1 MTGRLLIRADGGP
14 AIGHG
19 HVMRCLTLAGELS
32 RRGATCAFAVQ
43 PAARPVIAAFAEGMP
58 IVAEDWPADIAI
70 LDGYGY
76 TAADE
81 QAFGGRGMKVAV
93 FDDVL
98 RSHACDLIID
108 SGLGRTADDYPG
120 PARELAGVTYSPVRP
135 EFASVRADARARRA
149 EGGSRLLVSLGLTDV
164 GGITARVLDLLI
176 RLSGWEAMDV
186 VLGDRAASL
195 DDVRSLA
202 AADPRIAVYVN
213 ARNMADLTASADFAI
228 GAGGGSQWERAV
240 VGVPTLLLILAP
252 NQQAIA
258 RQLEALRAALVLDVA
273 APDFDQRFAE
283 AFTRLAADSALR
295 AALSRHGQ
303 ALFDG
308 KGVERVA
315 EAVLAL
321 V

>member
-1 MTGRLLIRADGGP
+1 MRVLFLPEYGEQIGG
-14 AIGHG
+14 G

-120 PARELAGVTYSPVRP
+120 PARVLAGVTYSPVRP